1 MHTQNNEVELF
12 VMPEQIKSQQL
23 AQLSRLNFDVLLA
36 LRILFSGGAND
47 TAFKK
52 DITVL
57 ARDPEQYLTHIKAS
71 WVAFIYES
79 LAMYVQKNSELG
91 DMMIEQL
98 LVSVQQV
105 RSASIAYR
113 RHADMLQHVTH
124 NDKIPKNTS
133 SEWRRAL
140 LSVLLSFTTLKPA
153 P

>member
-1 MHTQNNEVELF
+1 
-12 VMPEQIKSQQL
+12 MPKQIKSQQL

-47 TAFKK
+47 VAFKQ

-57 ARDPEQYLTHIKAS
+57 ARNPEQFLSHIKAS
-71 WVAFIYES
+71 WVAFVYES
-79 LAMYVQKNSELG
+79 LAMYVQKNSELE

-105 RSASIAYR
+105 RSASIAYQ
-113 RHADMLQHVTH
+113 RHADILQHVCA
-124 NDKIPKNTS
+124 DEKNREKS
-133 SEWRRAL
+133 NSEWRRAL
-140 LSVLLSFTTLKPA
+140 LSVLLSFTALKPE